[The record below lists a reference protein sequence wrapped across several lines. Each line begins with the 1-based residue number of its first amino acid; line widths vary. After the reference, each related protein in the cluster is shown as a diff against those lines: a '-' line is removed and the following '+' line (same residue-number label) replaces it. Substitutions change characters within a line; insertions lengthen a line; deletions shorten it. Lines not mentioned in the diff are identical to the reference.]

1 MVASDHVITAGT
13 HVYRLLWLTQNTT
26 GEDCRTL
33 DGGANLDWSHNQWAR
48 IQWKFGLT
56 SVLYCDRPS
65 AIYCHTHTYW
75 YRQVTRQFTT
85 IRSKGHFNMWTGG
98 FRDWTISLD
107 DHSTP
112 EPQPPQ
118 FLFSCSYMLRKTVYE
133 YYIPFLSGPLYGLNT
148 TKYDTL
154 DFDIKLLWRSA
165 PPLITQKYCI
175 W

>member
-85 IRSKGHFNMWTGG
+85 IRSKGHFNMWTARV
-98 FRDWTISLD
+98 RDCTNWSD

-112 EPQPPQ
+112 SATAAPILNFMQ
-118 FLFSCSYMLRKTVYE
+118 
-133 YYIPFLSGPLYGLNT
+133 LYTKKNSVWILYSISVRSPIW
-148 TKYDTL
+148 TKYH
-154 DFDIKLLWRSA
+154 
-165 PPLITQKYCI
+165 
-175 W
+175 